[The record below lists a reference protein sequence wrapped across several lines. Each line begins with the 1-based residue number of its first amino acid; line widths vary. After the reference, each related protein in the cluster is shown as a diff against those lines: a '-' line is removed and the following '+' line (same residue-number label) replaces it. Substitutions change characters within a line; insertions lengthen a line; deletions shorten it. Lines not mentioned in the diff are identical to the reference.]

1 VIRRIRSIVRLLRNR
16 LGGHAQ
22 RLGPYLP
29 MIFDRIDT
37 VLPRM
42 LGDANAYEV
51 EELFARAIQRATG
64 QPVTRGQVDFV
75 AKLYNPITAA
85 ARIFE
90 R

>member
-1 VIRRIRSIVRLLRNR
+1 
-16 LGGHAQ
+16 
-22 RLGPYLP
+22 
-29 MIFDRIDT
+29 MIFDHIDT

-64 QPVTRGQVDFV
+64 RPVTRGQVDLV
-75 AKLYNPITAA
+75 TRLYNPITAA